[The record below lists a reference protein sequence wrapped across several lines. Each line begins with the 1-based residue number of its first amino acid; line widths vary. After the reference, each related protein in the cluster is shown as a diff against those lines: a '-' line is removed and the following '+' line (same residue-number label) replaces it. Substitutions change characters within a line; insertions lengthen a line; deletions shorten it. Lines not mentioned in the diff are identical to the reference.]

1 MDILKRFC
9 HCPVCGSA
17 RFEANSAKSLLC
29 GDCGFEYFVN
39 PSSANVAI
47 ITNERGQILVTRRK
61 KDPAKGT
68 LDLPGG
74 FADMRETAEEGVK
87 REVMEETGLTVTRAE
102 YLFSKP
108 NSYRYSGIDIPTLD
122 LFYRCE
128 VESTSTLQAND
139 DAAEAFW
146 AYPADIRPEAFGLG
160 SIREGIGQYLKSS
173 TQP

>member
-1 MDILKRFC
+1 MDILKRFS
-9 HCPVCGSA
+9 HCPVCGS
-17 RFEANSAKSLLC
+17 RHFEANSAKSMRC
-29 GDCGFEYFVN
+29 SDCRFEYFVN

-47 ITNERGQILVTRRK
+47 ITNEKGQILLTRRK

-74 FADMRETAEEGVK
+74 FADMHETAEQGVE
-87 REVMEETGLTVTRAE
+87 REVMEETGLTVTRTE

-108 NSYRYSGIDIPTLD
+108 NSYHYSGIDIPTLD

-128 VESTSTLQAND
+128 VADTAALHAND

-146 AYPADIRPEAFGLG
+146 ANTADIRPEEFGLD
-160 SIREGIGQYLKSS
+160 SIRQGITQYLKSL
-173 TQP
+173 TRP